1 MFKPIAS
8 ILLRRRRGPREWR
21 IKMIRHSCKSILHG
35 YRGRNRESITDTRDE
50 WSNTRGFVFPGKS
63 RALASDFRETQ
74 SPECCFIRHGLSVVD
89 FISSTSVK
97 FIFLLHKKPLF
108 STNFDTGKLV
118 VMRNYVNC
126 NCDVIHKLYR
136 WPLWRHRFII
146 WYVRNMQ
153 ELLSLVETKAHRPI
167 INKLVQNFWEWQNIF
182 IRHGWSCSST
192 AIVEENTIILYMLYS

>member
-1 MFKPIAS
+1 M
-8 ILLRRRRGPREWR
+8 
-21 IKMIRHSCKSILHG
+21 
-35 YRGRNRESITDTRDE
+35 DTRDE

-97 FIFLLHKKPLF
+97 FIVLLHKKPLF

-136 WPLWRHRFII
+136 WPLWRHGFII

-192 AIVEENTIILYMLYS
+192 AIVEECARSHVL

>member
-1 MFKPIAS
+1 M
-8 ILLRRRRGPREWR
+8 
-21 IKMIRHSCKSILHG
+21 
-35 YRGRNRESITDTRDE
+35 DTRDE

-97 FIFLLHKKPLF
+97 FIFSLHKKPLF

-136 WPLWRHRFII
+136 WPLWRHGFII

-192 AIVEENTIILYMLYS
+192 AIVEEILFCLCQKRCLNFSHGNPVHFFNRQLVRHQKDRERSC

>member
-1 MFKPIAS
+1 MKQHE
-8 ILLRRRRGPREWR
+8 GV
-21 IKMIRHSCKSILHG
+21 C
-35 YRGRNRESITDTRDE
+35 
-50 WSNTRGFVFPGKS
+50 VS
-63 RALASDFRETQ
+63 RQTQ

-97 FIFLLHKKPLF
+97 FIVLLHKKPLF
-108 STNFDTGKLV
+108 STNFDTGKIV

-136 WPLWRHRFII
+136 WPLWRHGFII

-167 INKLVQNFWEWQNIF
+167 INKLVQNFLEWQNIF

-192 AIVEENTIILYMLYS
+192 AIVEEYSVCHSDASVIFRYATRDWTVSRKCAMFT